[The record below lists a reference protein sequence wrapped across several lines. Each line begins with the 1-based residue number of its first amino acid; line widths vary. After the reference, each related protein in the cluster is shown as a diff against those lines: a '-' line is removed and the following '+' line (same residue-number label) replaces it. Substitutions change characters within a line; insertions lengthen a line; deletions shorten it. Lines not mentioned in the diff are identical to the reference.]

1 MNHFLY
7 SLSCLSFVAGL
18 DQSPAV
24 GLSGAQQRVPMST
37 GCCCPC
43 PANNQ
48 RGKCEEMDQSSS
60 LADEKGRNL
69 ANCNAFINA
78 KLYRDAESKPSQQ

>member
-1 MNHFLY
+1 M
-7 SLSCLSFVAGL
+7 FVAGL
-18 DQSPAV
+18 DQSLAV
-24 GLSGAQQRVPMST
+24 GLSGAQRVPMST